1 MLDSDD
7 FRSSY
12 QKART
17 FGTLETPISGNA
29 SVSRR
34 TTKHSCSIRAKRRPP
49 LGDAENAA
57 LALCGEATMRR
68 CGCSLRPWPRCAPP
82 SEAGTALASS
92 GLSRR
97 EGGAG
102 DEGGLEQLP
111 QPAREWASPGPEHG
125 RTGNGTPGRCLCSR
139 APRRRATLNQGE
151 TPRGPLLSPPIP
163 DSGRSDLH
171 HHVWGC
177 SHLIPARDKA
187 LNSLPLNL
195 RPCTLEDWVKPATD
209 LLGTKIILD

>member
-1 MLDSDD
+1 ML
-7 FRSSY
+7 RQSS
-12 QKART
+12 
-17 FGTLETPISGNA
+17 LETPISGNA

-163 DSGRSDLH
+163 DSGRCTLQQRQTSERLH
-171 HHVWGC
+171 HR
-177 SHLIPARDKA
+177 SHLDMHTGIAEEYHTPPGGGD
-187 LNSLPLNL
+187 
-195 RPCTLEDWVKPATD
+195 
-209 LLGTKIILD
+209 